1 MKRQTNE
8 KLLLNKRIKIKVI
21 NKFENLKTGVNF
33 QNKVNLTNQPTQT
46 WAHLPP
52 FCHIMQPSNRPSRQ
66 TERRS
71 YREASLS
78 VHTREGWT

>member
-33 QNKVNLTNQPTQT
+33 QNKVNLTNQPTNPNMGT
-46 WAHLPP
+46 FASVLPYNATK
-52 FCHIMQPSNRPSRQ
+52 QPTVS
-66 TERRS
+66 TDGKTG
-71 YREASLS
+71 L
-78 VHTREGWT
+78 